1 MSTSTLRGMLTAS
14 WVVGDAEDDFLF
26 LISVET
32 AASVD
37 DEIRKL
43 PRSFGRHIG
52 VLLDHPAHVRG
63 GRGFTSGNPRGV
75 PRLTRRLWCLHPNDD
90 VEFVSVIAPTP
101 RSMTRRLFGPHRR
114 LACADTLDDHKV
126 TITVERD
133 RTVSAPTNPGRRP
146 VVQRLPITQH
156 RQYVVGQQLVPA
168 EHPVVPGEVVG
179 VQHRTL
185 RQRVSE
191 PPRQA
196 GLAAGA
202 GPLIATIAGRAGP
215 AKPTTRRAKSA
226 RSTAC
231 QWLATRS

>member
-1 MSTSTLRGMLTAS
+1 
-14 WVVGDAEDDFLF
+14 
-26 LISVET
+26 
-32 AASVD
+32 
-37 DEIRKL
+37 
-43 PRSFGRHIG
+43 
-52 VLLDHPAHVRG
+52 
-63 GRGFTSGNPRGV
+63 
-75 PRLTRRLWCLHPNDD
+75 
-90 VEFVSVIAPTP
+90 
-101 RSMTRRLFGPHRR
+101 

-202 GPLIATIAGRAGP
+202 VTVDRYD
-215 AKPTTRRAKSA
+215 RRAS
-226 RSTAC
+226 R
-231 QWLATRS
+231 TRQADNSPGEVSQVDGLPVAGYQILTR